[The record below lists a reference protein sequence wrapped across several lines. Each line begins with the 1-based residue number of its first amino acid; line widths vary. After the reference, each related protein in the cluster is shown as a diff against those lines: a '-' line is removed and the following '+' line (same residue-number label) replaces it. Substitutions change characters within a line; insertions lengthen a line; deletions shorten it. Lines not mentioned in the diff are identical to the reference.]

1 MHKRLVALPGR
12 QAAEHRRGGGR
23 EMVSISRVEGRMGG
37 AARTPGVATSRE
49 VRARE
54 PQPRTLQRG
63 LAPPPATV
71 DGGVDGH
78 RRARGGRPRL
88 TPVSLSSRVDGVM
101 EQRVQVTRALAESAD
116 AVPTHR
122 GVLQQALKDGPRV
135 GVAHAGMMV
144 RVEAARMPQV
154 AAVHQVGA
162 HIRALRRRSLEHAL
176 LRVSGL
182 AHVDDFKVMEV
193 RAPLVIG
200 AHAWSVENGVRHK
213 ALPAGPALV
222 ANGAEKG

>member
-23 EMVSISRVEGRMGG
+23 EMVSISRVEGRTGG
-37 AARTPGVATSRE
+37 AARMPGVATSRE

-88 TPVSLSSRVDGVM
+88 TPVSLSSRVDGVI
-101 EQRVQVTRALAESAD
+101 EGLHTDGIVKQSAC
-116 AVPTHR
+116 R
-122 GVLQQALKDGPRV
+122 
-135 GVAHAGMMV
+135 
-144 RVEAARMPQV
+144 
-154 AAVHQVGA
+154 
-162 HIRALRRRSLEHAL
+162 
-176 LRVSGL
+176 
-182 AHVDDFKVMEV
+182 
-193 RAPLVIG
+193 
-200 AHAWSVENGVRHK
+200 
-213 ALPAGPALV
+213 
-222 ANGAEKG
+222 

>member
-1 MHKRLVALPGR
+1 
-12 QAAEHRRGGGR
+12 
-23 EMVSISRVEGRMGG
+23 MVSIPRVEGRTGG
-37 AARTPGVATSRE
+37 AARGTPGVTTSRK

-122 GVLQQALKDGPRV
+122 GVLQQALKDGSRV
-135 GVAHAGMMV
+135 GVAHAGMV
-144 RVEAARMPQV
+144 ACVEGARMPQV
-154 AAVHQVGA
+154 APVHQVGA
-162 HIRALRRRSLEHAL
+162 RVRALPISSLL
-176 LRVSGL
+176 
-182 AHVDDFKVMEV
+182 
-193 RAPLVIG
+193 
-200 AHAWSVENGVRHK
+200 
-213 ALPAGPALV
+213 
-222 ANGAEKG
+222 

>member
-1 MHKRLVALPGR
+1 MQKRLVALPSR

-23 EMVSISRVEGRMGG
+23 EMVSISWVEGRTGG

-101 EQRVQVTRALAESAD
+101 EQRIKGVTS
-116 AVPTHR
+116 
-122 GVLQQALKDGPRV
+122 
-135 GVAHAGMMV
+135 
-144 RVEAARMPQV
+144 
-154 AAVHQVGA
+154 
-162 HIRALRRRSLEHAL
+162 
-176 LRVSGL
+176 
-182 AHVDDFKVMEV
+182 
-193 RAPLVIG
+193 
-200 AHAWSVENGVRHK
+200 
-213 ALPAGPALV
+213 
-222 ANGAEKG
+222 

>member
-1 MHKRLVALPGR
+1 MQKRLVALPSR

-37 AARTPGVATSRE
+37 AARTTGVATSRE

-101 EQRVQVTRALAESAD
+101 EQRVQVTNFISVIINNTRAVGPS
-116 AVPTHR
+116 P
-122 GVLQQALKDGPRV
+122 QA
-135 GVAHAGMMV
+135 
-144 RVEAARMPQV
+144 
-154 AAVHQVGA
+154 
-162 HIRALRRRSLEHAL
+162 
-176 LRVSGL
+176 
-182 AHVDDFKVMEV
+182 
-193 RAPLVIG
+193 
-200 AHAWSVENGVRHK
+200 
-213 ALPAGPALV
+213 
-222 ANGAEKG
+222 